1 MLQPDEVMKAARGE
15 HPCDLLLTNAC
26 IVDVFSGVI
35 TAGSVAVAAGWIVGI
50 GDYPAHTTVDLG
62 GRFVAPGF
70 IDAHVHIESAMTCVA
85 EFARA
90 VVARGTTAV
99 VADPHEIANV
109 LGAEGIRYMLASA
122 VGQPINVFY
131 ALPSCV
137 PATDMET
144 AGARLAAADLE
155 PFFQDPRIVAL
166 GEMMNYP
173 GVLNSDPEVLKK
185 IDAARRH
192 GRPID
197 GHAPGLSSKDLA
209 AYVAAGISSDH
220 ECTTAAEALEKIA
233 AGMHVMI
240 REGTGARNLA
250 ALLPVVAER
259 NARRLMWCTDDRHP
273 HDLIEEGHIDSI
285 VAAAIRAG
293 VDPVTAIRMA
303 TLNPAE
309 RFGLTH
315 LGAIAPGRRADLVV
329 FSDPSRL
336 RVEEVYV
343 RGELIARSGKLL
355 AGIRTPPG
363 PPAPPS
369 MNGRREGLDFG
380 LAAGGPR
387 LRVIELV
394 CDQILTRQSIE
405 SAPVAGNRL
414 VSDPSR
420 DLLKIAVVERHRG
433 SGRIGIGMVRGF
445 GLRQGAL
452 ASSVAHDSHNII
464 VVGVS
469 DADMTAAAGEVVAMG
484 GGVSAVAGG
493 RIAARLPLPV
503 AGLMSLEPVEA
514 VSAAMDRL
522 VRVAHELGSPLKD
535 PFMTLSFLA
544 LPVIPELKIT
554 DLGLVDVLE
563 FRHVGLF
570 V

>member
-1 MLQPDEVMKAARGE
+1 MADFLKAARGAA
-15 HPCDLLLTNAC
+15 PCDLLLANAR
-26 IVDVFSGVI
+26 IVDVFSGGI
-35 TAGSVAVAAGWIVGI
+35 ANGSVAVADGRIVGI
-50 GDYPAHTTVDLG
+50 GEYPARATVDLG

-70 IDAHVHIESAMTCVA
+70 IDSHVHIESSMTCVA

-90 VVARGTTAV
+90 VAVHGTTAV

-122 VGQPINVFY
+122 IGQPINVFFT
-131 ALPSCV
+131 LPSCV

-144 AGARLAAADLE
+144 AGARLMATDLE
-155 PFFQDPRIVAL
+155 PFLKDPRIVAL

-173 GVLNSDPEVLKK
+173 GVLNGDPEVLKK

-197 GHAPGLSSKDLA
+197 GHAPGLSGKDLA
-209 AYVAAGISSDH
+209 AYVAAGITSDH
-220 ECTTAAEALEKIA
+220 ECTTAAEAIEKLA
-233 AGMHVMI
+233 AGMHIMI
-240 REGTGARNLA
+240 RQGTGARNLA
-250 ALLPVVAER
+250 ALLPVVSER
-259 NARRLMWCTDDRHP
+259 SSRRLMWCTDDRHP
-273 HDLIEEGHIDSI
+273 HDLIAEGHIDSI

-293 VDPVTAIRMA
+293 VDVVTAIRMA

-309 RFGLTH
+309 RFGLTQ
-315 LGAIAPGRRADLVV
+315 LGAIAPGRQADFVV
-329 FSDPSRL
+329 FSDPGRL

-343 RGELIARSGKLL
+343 RGELIATDGRLS
-355 AGIRTPPG
+355 AGIATPP
-363 PPAPPS
+363 PLPAPPS
-369 MNGRREGLDFG
+369 MNVNLQGLEFG
-380 LAAGGPR
+380 MAAVGSR
-387 LRVIELV
+387 LRVIDLIP
-394 CDQILTRQSIE
+394 DQILTRQSVE
-405 SAPVAGNRL
+405 SAPVEGGRV
-414 VSDPSR
+414 VSDPGR
-420 DLLKIAVVERHRG
+420 DLLKIAVVERHSG
-433 SGRIGIGMVRGF
+433 SGRIGLGMVRGF

-464 VVGVS
+464 VVGVT
-469 DADMTAAAGEVVAMG
+469 DADMAVAVAEVVAMG
-484 GGVSAVAGG
+484 GGIAAAAGG

-503 AGLMSLEPVEA
+503 AGLMSLEPVQA

-522 VRVAHELGSPLKD
+522 VRAAHDLGSALKD

-554 DLGLVDVLE
+554 DRGLVDVLQ